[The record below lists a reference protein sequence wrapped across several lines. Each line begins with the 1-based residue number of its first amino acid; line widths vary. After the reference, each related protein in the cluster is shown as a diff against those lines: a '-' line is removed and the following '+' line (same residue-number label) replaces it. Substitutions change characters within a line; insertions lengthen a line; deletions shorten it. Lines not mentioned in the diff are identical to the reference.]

1 MFSSHLFC
9 PSCGA
14 LTAHRQP
21 YRKWG
26 FPIRACTGCGLG
38 STTLPAGFSTA
49 SIYDHGYFQGQRADG
64 YADYA
69 GSAAVL
75 RREFSRVVERLG
87 HRQPAGNLLE
97 IGCAYGYLLE
107 EASRRYRCRGVELSP
122 AAREV
127 CQQKGL
133 DVCGDISELDISQRY
148 EVVVMLDVVEHLVS
162 PLETLTQ
169 LRSLMAPGGVLVLST
184 GDWGSPL
191 ARVMG
196 KGWRLMTPPQHLWFF
211 TQRSL
216 RSILDRAGFEVQAI
230 EHPWKIVP
238 LELAVYQLTRRLKL
252 PALRWPPLARLGLP
266 VNLFDAMAVT
276 AVAR

>member
-1 MFSSHLFC
+1 
-9 PSCGA
+9 
-14 LTAHRQP
+14 
-21 YRKWG
+21 
-26 FPIRACTGCGLG
+26 
-38 STTLPAGFSTA
+38 LPAGFSTA